1 MELVFVIVLAII
13 PLLLAIS
20 LHEAAHGWA
29 ADKLGDATARM
40 LGRLTANPIKHI
52 DPVGTLLIPVTLLII
67 SQGSF
72 AFGWAKPVPVDV
84 RNFKNPQKDMALVA
98 LAGPM
103 ANLAMA
109 VLWILL
115 LLFSIKILPQG
126 YLASLL
132 GGMAEIGVMFNLIF
146 MTLNLLPIPPLDGG
160 RVLSG
165 VLPQNQ
171 AIVFNKIE
179 PYGMWIIIFLL
190 ISGILGKILWPTVQ
204 AIQLTLYS
212 LMGLG

>member
-1 MELVFVIVLAII
+1 MELVLKVALAII

-40 LGRLTANPIKHI
+40 LGRLTANPLKHV
-52 DPVGTLLIPVTLLII
+52 DPVGTVLVPIMMFVIL
-67 SQGSF
+67 GF

-103 ANLAMA
+103 ANLIMAM
-109 VLWILL
+109 LWTLL
-115 LLFSIKILPQG
+115 LVFSIKMLPQG
-126 YLASLL
+126 NLANML
-132 GGMAEIGVMFNLIF
+132 GIMANIGVVINLIL
-146 MTLNLLPIPPLDGG
+146 MTLNLLPIPPLDGS

-165 VLPQNQ
+165 ILPRNQ
-171 AIVFNKIE
+171 AIAFNKIE

-190 ISGILGKILWPTVQ
+190 VSGILGKILWPMVQ

-212 LMGLG
+212 ILGLG